1 MTSPSPADSHC
12 TFSQN
17 VSQQFAGRPTFE
29 QVARQALQQAIQK
42 KFPTLNIDLSKTKL
56 AIPDTA
62 SRSWN
67 FQPFMRVVLN
77 YLSLGTPLDFTP
89 RGNYDYYL
97 SDAPPHR
104 LKSDGYSLKMNV
116 IAKLVRELPT
126 TIAIELEEALTRY
139 WNADID
145 DAPQA
150 DDHPP
155 TNRWQ
160 WFSDTLR
167 NMLHI
172 QGLQQPGLSEPARE
186 ALDQIVRWPDREQR
200 FKNNVRPV
208 YAYSLES
215 VVTYGAST
223 TQLPS
228 NEILLLHYNPD
239 GLVIVLCGPGSAAQA
254 FKSLDAF
261 NDFWAKRIANAYTV
275 DSVTCQRYEI
285 GGNAFDT
292 QAQLIL
298 EQQLANLRAV
308 QLPSRIG
315 PKQLGRLYSE
325 LSDPARS
332 MGGATCLAP
341 QTAAQLRPILPDWL
355 KTASSVDQARFQR
368 YSLAMASVKKH
379 SQAHPPV
386 SDIRAFTADAL
397 LSQMRKT
404 NDNAKAKAD
413 PSHFQPDDV
422 ELIFTVSAGYPGTVG
437 ISEKRTMS
445 LTQLAIDNLIAR
457 PSGNL
462 ALSHRRGSTLPTW
475 LTPELITRR
484 GGLIEQVDIGTTYP
498 RYLQQELLGDSS
510 QALDYQ
516 WVFAEQVSAQLPLEA
531 LQQVLGNANGMTRQ
545 GLRLIEAL
553 LQPDAGDQQADGRPV
568 VIQHLAFLRKPL
580 AQPDIVSN
588 MFIIEAQ
595 DTRAGPHVLYRPLY
609 TPVLMEFPTRQALL
623 QSVISDTELQ
633 KSVLTWMS
641 DDARPVYA
649 NGGFLQPHIVRFF
662 QGDEFSVPEVPAPAT
677 LAIQA
682 ESDELLQYLRNGK
695 LMQYLY
701 GCNAQALITQADRA
715 SVSNRESRWA
725 VLLKGG
731 NLLFN
736 TLLFPLLRGPTMT
749 VAWLWSLMAAASHD
763 IPDLGSEDPVT
774 RELAAVDLLV
784 NLAML
789 VAQFPSIQAPARPSV
804 PVSIKEQAMH
814 APAPRLVAQQWPAP
828 DLPSIRQGSIALPGE
843 HPNTFLDFSFSNPRN
858 RLTQEQRTRIQ
869 RMQVPR
875 PASLPTPIPYGPL
888 KGLYVIAGKWHAL
901 LQDGLYR
908 IDLDPEGQIT
918 IFDPFDPAR
927 TGPALRADSEGNW
940 SLDLRLRLLGG
951 APPKR
956 VADLRRQNA
965 RRTAEL
971 TSELNNYLAQES
983 NQQQALDVAQRV
995 MARLEE
1001 GSGYSEEQR
1010 APKRKIFYDLLN
1022 DQTNIYLKFL
1032 GSAPERA
1039 RLGIGLTN
1047 ETQRALM
1054 ENVINNA
1061 RKAVLVV
1068 EMELQALITAHPEYV
1083 LKLARDALVRDIQGY
1098 VNYLDALSAINDRA
1112 IHWLELKDNYL
1123 ERLLNLDSVGAQAFE
1138 RLTQN
1143 RPPNE
1148 RNVIGTKAFQLTSLA
1163 LLAVKNLGSDLSDCL
1178 YLIVKPLA
1186 QQMRSHADLQLYE
1199 LPPSDQLEVLTSLTE
1214 HYGEALDALQGMKT
1228 LYADDIQEANFDRL
1242 IKLVDSLYQDTSG
1255 KLAAEVKPEP
1265 TPRRRAPKRS
1275 KAPSGQPQKRV
1286 IKTRKN
1292 GVLIG
1297 DLKPAGTSLPIEV
1310 VELRSQVDDEVIATY
1325 SQHGE
1330 VWDAVDIRRPAPAPK
1345 TRSINAIKRDARQLL
1360 DQLDVRLRR
1369 AEGYKSRCRH
1379 PQEIEEIMNNEAS
1392 RFRTISEELDRAYA
1406 ARQTERTQADQAL
1419 SQNLAEAISKLAAK
1433 GTALRIEL
1441 SMRLPPTDG
1450 NLSYLF
1456 EKNLIQVARLGGRK
1470 ALKGT
1475 RKDFLQEYAVNDR
1488 NGAALWYA
1496 HFHYEK
1502 IDTPKANYSVA
1513 HLKTKEQRREDYYS
1527 LLSKA
1532 NSPYAVVNVHRGTI
1546 GKPLAQSKFLPL
1558 AT

>member
-1 MTSPSPADSHC
+1 MTSPSPADSPC
-12 TFSQN
+12 AFSQN
-17 VSQQFAGRPTFE
+17 ISQRFAGRPTFE
-29 QVARQALQQAIQK
+29 QVAQQTLQQAIQK

-56 AIPDTA
+56 ATPDVA
-62 SRSWN
+62 ARGWR
-67 FQPFMRVVLN
+67 FQPFMRLVLD
-77 YLSLGTPLDFTP
+77 YLSLGTPLDFKP
-89 RGNYDYYL
+89 RGNFDCYL
-97 SDAPPHR
+97 SDAPPRR
-104 LKSDGYSLKMNV
+104 LKSGGYSLDMKV
-116 IAKLVRELPT
+116 IEKLVLELPLT
-126 TIAIELEEALTRY
+126 VPIELEDALTRY
-139 WNADID
+139 WNTDID
-145 DAPQA
+145 DATQSDA
-150 DDHPP
+150 GLS

-160 WFSDTLR
+160 WLSDTLR

-172 QGLQQPGLSEPARE
+172 QGLQQTGLSEPVRN

-200 FKNNVRPV
+200 FKDNVPPV
-208 YAYSLES
+208 YAYSLQS
-215 VVTYGAST
+215 AVTYGAST
-223 TQLPS
+223 AQLPS
-228 NEILLLHYNPD
+228 SEILLLHYTPD
-239 GLVIVLCGPGSAAQA
+239 GLVIMLCSPDSAVRT
-254 FKSLDAF
+254 FDSLEAF
-261 NDFWAKRIANAYTV
+261 NEDWAERIANAYLV

-298 EQQLANLRAV
+298 EQQLADLRAV

-315 PKQLGRLYSE
+315 PQKLGMLYSE
-325 LSDPARS
+325 LSDPARA
-332 MGGATCLAP
+332 MDGATCLAP
-341 QTAAQLRPILPDWL
+341 QAAAQLRPILPAWL
-355 KTASSVDQARFQR
+355 KTAASVDQARFQR
-368 YSLAMASVKKH
+368 YSLAMASVKRR
-379 SQAHPPV
+379 SQVRLPL
-386 SDIRAFTADAL
+386 SDIRAFAADAL
-397 LSQMRKT
+397 LSQMSKT
-404 NDNAKAKAD
+404 NDNDKAKAE
-413 PSHFQPDDV
+413 PNRFQPDDV
-422 ELIFTVSAGYPGTVG
+422 ELIFTVSAGYPGAVG

-462 ALSHRRGSTLPTW
+462 VLSHRRGLTLPAW
-475 LTPELITRR
+475 LTPDYITRR

-498 RYLQQELLGDSS
+498 RYLQQELLGDSP

-516 WVFAEQVSAQLPLEA
+516 RIFAEQVPAQLPLEA
-531 LQQVLGNANGMTRQ
+531 LQQVLGNENGMTRQ

-553 LQPDAGDQQADGRPV
+553 LQPDASDQQVNGRPV
-568 VIQHLAFLRKPL
+568 AIQHLAFLSKPL
-580 AQPDIVSN
+580 ARPDIVSN

-623 QSVISDTELQ
+623 QSVVSDTELQ

-649 NGGFLQPHIVRFF
+649 NGGFLQPHIVHFF

-682 ESDELLQYLRNGK
+682 DSDELLQYLRNGK

-715 SVSNRESRWA
+715 SVSNSESRWA
-725 VLLKGG
+725 ALLKGG
-731 NLLFN
+731 SLLFN

-763 IPDLGSEDPVT
+763 IPDLGSADPVT

-789 VAQFPSIQAPARPSV
+789 VTQFPSIQAPVRPSV
-804 PVSIKEQAMH
+804 PISIKEQAMH

-828 DLPSIRQGSIALPGE
+828 DLPRIRQGSIGLPGAP
-843 HPNTFLDFSFSNPRN
+843 PNTFLDFSFSNPQN

-888 KGLYVIAGKWHAL
+888 KGLYLIAGKWHAL
-901 LQDGLYR
+901 VQDGLYR
-908 IDLDPEGQIT
+908 VDSDPEGQVT
-918 IFDPFDPAR
+918 IIDPLDPAR
-927 TGPALRADSEGNW
+927 TGPALRADPDGNW

-956 VADLRRQNA
+956 MADLRRQNA
-965 RRTAEL
+965 RRTDEL
-971 TSELNNYLAQES
+971 TQELNNFVT
-983 NQQQALDVAQRV
+983 QQVDQQRAIDVAQQV
-995 MARLEE
+995 MTLFQE
-1001 GSGYSEEQR
+1001 GSRYSEEQR
-1010 APKRKIFYDLLN
+1010 APKRKIYYELLN
-1022 DQTNIYLKFL
+1022 EQTAIYLKL
-1032 GSAPERA
+1032 LDSAEERA
-1039 RLGIGLTN
+1039 RLKIELPSVMR
-1047 ETQRALM
+1047 RALM

-1061 RKAVLVV
+1061 RKSAAVIETDMDAIIAANPGFGLKPVEEVV
-1068 EMELQALITAHPEYV
+1068 TRDMEGYMRYLNV
-1083 LKLARDALVRDIQGY
+1083 LCEL
-1098 VNYLDALSAINDRA
+1098 NDRA
-1112 IHWLELKDNYL
+1112 IHWLELKDGYL
-1123 ERLLNLDSVGAQAFE
+1123 EKLLNLDSAGVQAFE
-1138 RLTQN
+1138 RLTSDRLGEKN
-1143 RPPNE
+1143 A
-1148 RNVIGTKAFQLTSLA
+1148 IGVKAFQLSLLTLLAIKRLGTSLS
-1163 LLAVKNLGSDLSDCL
+1163 NSL
-1178 YLIVKPLA
+1178 YLVVKRLDES
-1186 QQMRSHADLQLYE
+1186 MRSHSNLQLYE
-1199 LPPSDQLEVLTSLTE
+1199 LSPSDQLEVLTSLTE

-1242 IKLVDSLYQDTSG
+1242 IKLVESMYQDTSG

-1265 TPRRRAPKRS
+1265 TPRKRAPRRT
-1275 KAPSGQPQKRV
+1275 KAPSGQPQKKV

-1310 VELRSQVDDEVIATY
+1310 VELRSQVDDKVIATY

-1330 VWDAVDIRRPAPAPK
+1330 VWDPVDVRRPTPAPK
-1345 TRSINAIKRDARQLL
+1345 TRSVNAIKRDAKELL

-1419 SQNLAEAISKLAAK
+1419 SQSLSEAISTLTAK

-1456 EKNLIQVARLGGRK
+1456 DKNLIQVARLGGRK